1 MKIKF
6 KKHRESR
13 ILKLII
19 ILFFA
24 IRLIGIANP
33 PLETGHNWR
42 QTITNMVTRNMV
54 QENPSLLY
62 PKIDMAG
69 DLTGISASE
78 FPIYNFIT
86 YLFSLI
92 FGFSDGLG
100 RVINLLVSSIGIF
113 YFYKILEHFFSNKI
127 ALYSSILLLT
137 SLWFS
142 FSRKIMPDTFS
153 VSLIFIG
160 VFYGL
165 QYLKNNNLIPF
176 LLFLIFTSLGVLSKL
191 PSGYL
196 LVGFVFVLPINT
208 IETKTKVI
216 LFLGLS
222 FVVFLAFSW
231 YFYWVP
237 TVYDKFH
244 YQLFFPKSFA
254 EGFTDFLNV
263 IPQTFQKFYFSAF
276 AGYLGFVT
284 ALLGVYFLIEE
295 YNKKYRLCFLL
306 LFVVFLF
313 YAIKT
318 GNVFATH
325 NYYVLPFAPVL
336 AILAAL
342 FITKLPKPLNLILLC
357 LISIEG
363 IANQQHDFF
372 IKDSMRYKLNL
383 EQLASSTIEKD
394 ALIIINGGESPQ
406 ELYFTNRKGWTVE
419 HSKLLSATFIDSL
432 VNRGANYLILD
443 KKKEPKVTTNYPIVY
458 TDDFF
463 EVIKLKE

>member
-1 MKIKF
+1 MEIKF
-6 KKHRESR
+6 KKYRESR

-19 ILFFA
+19 ILFFV
-24 IRLIGIANP
+24 IRLIGITNP
-33 PLETGHNWR
+33 PLESGHNWR

-54 QENPSLLY
+54 QEGPSLLY

-69 DLTGISASE
+69 ELTGISASE

-92 FGFSDGLG
+92 FGFSDGLA
-100 RVINLLVSSIGIF
+100 RVINLVVSSIGVF

-127 ALYSSILLLT
+127 ALYSSVLLLI
-137 SLWFS
+137 SIWFS

-160 VFYGL
+160 IFYGL
-165 QYLKNNNLIPF
+165 QYLRNNNFIPF
-176 LLFLIFTSLGVLSKL
+176 LLFFIFTSLGVLSKL

-196 LVGFVFVLPINT
+196 LVGFAFILPIKT
-208 IETKTKVI
+208 IEFKTKV
-216 LFLGLS
+216 LFFLGLS
-222 FVVFLAFSW
+222 FVVLLAFSW

-237 TVYDKFH
+237 AVYDKFH

-254 EGFTDFLNV
+254 EGFADFLKV

-276 AGYLGFVT
+276 AGYLGFVA
-284 ALLGVYFLIEE
+284 ALLGVQFLIKE
-295 YNKKYRLCFLL
+295 YNRKYGLCFLL

-318 GNVFATH
+318 GNIFATH
-325 NYYVLPFAPVL
+325 NYYVLPFAPILV
-336 AILAAL
+336 ILAAL
-342 FITKLPKPLNLILLC
+342 FITKLPKPLNIVLLC
-357 LISIEG
+357 LISLEG
-363 IANQQHDFF
+363 IANQQHEFF
-372 IKDSMRYKLNL
+372 IKDSERYKLNL
-383 EQLASSTIEKD
+383 EQIVSASIEKK

-419 HSKLLSATFIDSL
+419 HSKLLSSTFIDSL
-432 VNRGANYLILD
+432 EHRGAAYLILD
-443 KKKEPKVTTNYPIVY
+443 KEKEPKVTTNYPTIY
-458 TDDFF
+458 SDDFF
-463 EVIKLKE
+463 EIIKLKE